1 MVSDLFLIHRGVCG
15 PFDLNESVP
24 YPRHIMVGVGK
35 LLKQAQKMQQKME
48 EAQAELSNEIIDVSG
63 GGGAVSIKITGQGEF
78 KELKLDPE
86 FLKEDADFVAEA
98 ILQAVVDASEQAKKK
113 NDEAM
118 SGLTGGMQMPGLF

>member
-1 MVSDLFLIHRGVCG
+1 
-15 PFDLNESVP
+15 
-24 YPRHIMVGVGK
+24 MVGVGK

-48 EAQAELSNEIIDVSG
+48 EAQALLSEEIVEVSG
-63 GGGAVSIKITGQGEF
+63 GGGAVSIKISGQGEF

-86 FLKEDADFVAEA
+86 FLKEDAEFVSEA
-98 ILQAVVDASEQAKKK
+98 ILQSIVDASEQAKKK

>member
-1 MVSDLFLIHRGVCG
+1 
-15 PFDLNESVP
+15 
-24 YPRHIMVGVGK
+24 MVGVGK

-86 FLKEDADFVAEA
+86 FLKEDSAFVAEA